1 MRKNN
6 FSIVIQIR
14 NGSSRLPGKAL
25 LKYKKITLI
34 EIMLRRLL
42 SKFKNNQVYL
52 ITTNLKQDDILIEIC
67 KKLKIKTYRGYE
79 DNVLKR
85 YIKTASLYKIKNIV
99 RLTGDCP
106 LVDPALIKKMLKYFF
121 LKKLDYYS
129 NCYPYTERF
138 FPVGSD
144 VEIIKTKVLRY
155 LYKTNPSSYEKEH
168 VTTKVLK
175 YYLKFKCEIFKT
187 KKNFSKLRYTLDYY
201 KDYKVIIKILKYF
214 NKKKIFGTCMQI
226 VNFLLKNPNLIKYNE
241 KYVDIY
247 YKKKIID

>member
-1 MRKNN
+1 VRKNS

-42 SKFKNNQVYL
+42 SKFKNNQLYL
-52 ITTNLKQDDILIEIC
+52 ITTKLKQDDILIKIC

-79 DNVLKR
+79 DDVLKR
-85 YIKTASLYKIKNIV
+85 YIKTASLYKIANIV

-106 LVDPALIKKMLKYFF
+106 LVDPTLIKKMLKQFF

-129 NCYPYTERF
+129 NCYPYTKRF

-155 LYKTNPSSYEKEH
+155 LYKTNPSFYEKEH
-168 VTTKVLK
+168 VTTKILECYK
-175 YYLKFKCEIFKT
+175 KFKCEIYKT
-187 KKNFSKLRYTLDYY
+187 KKNFSKLRYTLDYR
-201 KDYKVIIKILKYF
+201 KDYKVIIKILKYLD
-214 NKKKIFGTCMQI
+214 KKNIFGTYRQI
-226 VNFLLKNPNLIKYNE
+226 VKFLLKNPNLIKYNE

-247 YKKKIID
+247 YRTKITG